1 MNEIKFKIGNG
12 FDAHPFV
19 DGRPL
24 VLGGVTIP
32 YHRGLEGHSD
42 ADVLVHA
49 IIDALLGAAGFDD
62 IGTHFPD
69 SDAVYKDISSILLLQ
84 KVASLLETHQI
95 QIGNIDATIIAEQPK
110 IRPYVRE
117 MRNTLAA
124 VLKIPEGNISI
135 KATTTEKMGFTG
147 REEGVAALATAL
159 IYL

>member
-1 MNEIKFKIGNG
+1 MNGMKFKIGSG

-19 DGRPL
+19 EGRPL
-24 VLGGVTIP
+24 VLGGLTIP
-32 YHRGLEGHSD
+32 YDRGLKGHSD

-69 SDAVYKDISSILLLQ
+69 SDAAYKNISSISLLQNVVLLL
-84 KVASLLETHQI
+84 KTHQI

-110 IRPYVRE
+110 IRPYVHE

-124 VLKIPEGNISI
+124 VLEIPEENVSI

-147 REEGVAALATAL
+147 REEGIAALATAL

>member
-1 MNEIKFKIGNG
+1 MNEMKFKIGNG

-19 DGRPL
+19 EGRPL
-24 VLGGVTIP
+24 VLGGLTIP
-32 YHRGLEGHSD
+32 YDRGLKGHSD

-69 SDAVYKDISSILLLQ
+69 SDAAYKNISSILLLQ
-84 KVASLLETHQI
+84 NVAFLLKKHQM
-95 QIGNIDATIIAEQPK
+95 QIGNIDSIIIAEQPK

-117 MRNTLAA
+117 MRSNLAA
-124 VLKIPEGNISI
+124 VLEIPEENISI

-147 REEGVAALATAL
+147 REEGIAAFASA
-159 IYL
+159 IIFK